1 MGCVMAQFTKK
12 AIIDAFIEL
21 IGERPFDKITVK
33 DIVTRCG
40 VNRNTLYYYFE
51 DIYALV
57 DELFKI
63 ETQNILGDT
72 SGFDSWQDAFLKA
85 VDFVRQNRLGICH
98 MYKSISRERV
108 EDYLDEVT
116 YNNILSFIKKE
127 AEGINADESD
137 IELIARF
144 YAHALVGM
152 VLEWLSSGMKGDMNG
167 AVERLGVLLDGNIR
181 LTLSNSEKSMQT
193 K

>member
-1 MGCVMAQFTKK
+1 MAQFTKK

-40 VNRNTLYYYFE
+40 VNRNTFYYYFE

-72 SGFDSWQDAFLKA
+72 SGFDS
-85 VDFVRQNRLGICH
+85 R
-98 MYKSISRERV
+98 
-108 EDYLDEVT
+108 
-116 YNNILSFIKKE
+116 
-127 AEGINADESD
+127 
-137 IELIARF
+137 
-144 YAHALVGM
+144 
-152 VLEWLSSGMKGDMNG
+152 
-167 AVERLGVLLDGNIR
+167 
-181 LTLSNSEKSMQT
+181 
-193 K
+193 

>member
-1 MGCVMAQFTKK
+1 MAQFTKK

-40 VNRNTLYYYFE
+40 VNRNTFYYYFE

-72 SGFDSWQDAFLKA
+72 TGFDSWQDAFLKA

-137 IELIARF
+137 IELMARF
-144 YAHALVGM
+144 YAHAFVGM

-167 AVERLGVLLDGNIR
+167 AVERLGVLLDGNIS

>member
-1 MGCVMAQFTKK
+1 MAQFTKK

-33 DIVTRCG
+33 DIVTHCG
-40 VNRNTLYYYFE
+40 VNRNTFYYYFE

-57 DELFKI
+57 DELFQI

-72 SGFDSWQDAFLKA
+72 SGFDTWQDAFLKA
-85 VDFVRQNRLGICH
+85 VDFVRQNRLGIYH
-98 MYKSISRERV
+98 LYKSISRERV
-108 EDYLDEVT
+108 ENYLDEVT
-116 YNNILSFIKKE
+116 YNNILNFIKKE
-127 AEGINADESD
+127 ARDIAADEFD
-137 IELIARF
+137 IELMARF
-144 YAHALVGM
+144 YTHALVGM
-152 VLEWLSSGMKGDMNG
+152 VLEWLSGGMKGDMNA

-181 LTLSNSEKSMQT
+181 LTLSNSEKIVQI